1 MLAQVL
7 LSAARV
13 AGGGLAVAGLVG
25 DFLLLEWMFECLA
38 EVVWLVVAWRWLG
51 GGHVWSGTFHLVSF
65 GENSAIFRPW
75 QNGVMMSA

>member
-25 DFLLLEWMFECLA
+25 DFLLVEWMCGVDVRVSCWGRVAGGGLA
-38 EVVWLVVAWRWLG
+38 VAWRWLAAAM
-51 GGHVWSGTFHLVSF
+51 SGRELF
-65 GENSAIFRPW
+65 I
-75 QNGVMMSA
+75 

>member
-38 EVVWLVVAWRWLG
+38 EVVWLAVAG
-51 GGHVWSGTFHLVSF
+51 LVGDF
-65 GENSAIFRPW
+65 LLVEW
-75 QNGVMMSA
+75 MCGVDVRVSC